1 MDTRNP
7 NLKTGDVLH
16 HFKILRQESVPRLQ
30 LVYYELE
37 HEVLGSRMV
46 HMSSDDTNNVFM
58 VAFPTYPS
66 DSTGVAHILEH
77 GVLEGSKNYPV
88 KSYHNL
94 TGRSLNTFIN
104 AMTSADFTGYP
115 FASCNKKDFFN
126 LMDIYMDAAFF
137 PLLDKNTFLQEG
149 WRYEFS
155 VDGDPTSPLEYRGV
169 VYNEMKGAMSNPV
182 RLFYEA
188 WKKALFPDLTY
199 ANTSGGNPAYIPDL
213 TYQEW
218 VNFHRRFYHPSN
230 AYFFTFGDIPLEQLT
245 EKIHQKVMTEFEPS
259 KPADPVPFQKPYSSP
274 QRIRATYPVSQHE
287 SVQNKSFVAVM
298 WKLARASEI
307 MDNINLLLLNILLAG
322 DSSSILNRTLLSS
335 GLGNGL
341 APISFDMSFSES
353 LFGAGLKDVDESNA
367 DAVEALILKTIEE
380 VAEKGFTE
388 AEIVAALHEL
398 EFSSLEIKGDHGIPL
413 GLSMIFKGMNI
424 LLKGGDFAQ
433 SLKVHEILDDLRTM
447 AMKPEFFKDMIKQ
460 YLLNNPHRVT
470 LILSPEAGGMENL
483 ETSRRKKL
491 DAILVK
497 LTEAEKQE
505 ILNQT
510 RDFRAYQAR
519 EEDLSCLPTIE
530 LEDISPVPEKIPQL
544 ETQIQKIPLYRHE
557 IFTNGV
563 TYMVMNFKKPMPDNI
578 SISAMQFAGIIPE
591 LGAAGRDYIEMGR
604 LLQTYTGGISISPV
618 VSRDINGK
626 YWMNLQLGARCLP
639 RNHKA
644 MMDLTADFL
653 AEPDLRDWERIQKLI
668 NMRKAYAIPMAAS
681 QGHRIAMLAAGRTL
695 SPLRQ
700 IDHQISGTA
709 GIQKLLALKPDDLEK
724 MTRSIQSFLAN
735 YCRTSFE
742 SIGLTGSK
750 EDMDDATDFL
760 ECIHGRL
767 YSSDSPKESGDF
779 EVFSQPDTR
788 PEAWVLSTDVSY
800 VAQAFKAA
808 FYEHSDAP
816 ALAIAANLME
826 KPLYERI
833 RARGG
838 AYGAFAVF
846 DPTAGIYTMM
856 TYRDPHTAR
865 SLDAFNE
872 VIALLAA
879 GDFTEENLFHS
890 IVDVISGIDRPPSPR
905 EKGLVAFKRMLSG
918 ITYDRVAQFRK
929 GLLNTSRDDIIRVV
943 QTYLA
948 DAAQTGV
955 AIVTSDKILQNDET
969 KPLNLVRS
977 SLEESGFKS

>member
-1 MDTRNP
+1 MDKRNP
-7 NLKTGDVLH
+7 KLKKGDVLH
-16 HFKILRQESVPRLQ
+16 HFKILRQEAVPRLQ

-37 HEVLGSRMV
+37 HEIMGSRMV
-46 HMSSDDTNNVFM
+46 HMSSDDNNNVFM
-58 VAFPTYPS
+58 VAFPTYPPN
-66 DSTGVAHILEH
+66 STGVAHILEH

-137 PLLDKNTFLQEG
+137 PILHKNTFLQEG

-188 WKKALFPDLTY
+188 WKKALFPDLIY
-199 ANTSGGNPAYIPDL
+199 ANTSGGIPAYIPDL

-218 VNFHRRFYHPSN
+218 VDFHGRFYHPSN
-230 AYFFTFGDIPLEQLT
+230 AYFFTFGDIPLEELT
-245 EKIHQKVMTEFEPS
+245 KKINEKVMTEFEPS
-259 KPADPVPFQKPYSSP
+259 KPADPVPFQKPYRSP
-274 QRIRATYPVSQHE
+274 QRIRSTYPVSQHE

-298 WKLARASEI
+298 WKLARASDVME
-307 MDNINLLLLNILLAG
+307 NLNLSLLNILLAG

-341 APISFDMSFSES
+341 APIGFDMSFSES
-353 LFGAGLKDVDESNA
+353 LAGAGLKDVDESNA

-388 AEIVAALHEL
+388 AEIEAALHEL

-413 GLSMIFKGMNI
+413 GLSMIFRGMNI

-433 SLKVHEILDDLRTM
+433 SLKVHDFLDDLRKK
-447 AMKPEFFKDMIKQ
+447 AMQPEFFRDMIKR

-483 ETSRRKKL
+483 EASRRKKL
-491 DAILVK
+491 DAVHAK
-497 LTEAEKQE
+497 LTELEKQA

-510 RDFRAYQAR
+510 LELREYQAR
-519 EEDLSCLPTIE
+519 KEDLSCLPTIE
-530 LEDISPVPEKIPQL
+530 LEDISPVPEKIPQIK
-544 ETQIQKIPLYRHE
+544 TQIQNNPLYRHE
-557 IFTNGV
+557 IITNGV
-563 TYMVMNFKKPMPDNI
+563 TYMLMNFKKPIPDRV
-578 SISAMQFAGIIPE
+578 SISAMQFADTLPE

-618 VSRDINGK
+618 VIRDMNGK

-653 AEPDLRDWERIQKLI
+653 TEPDLRDWERIQKLI

-681 QGHRIAMLAAGRTL
+681 QGHRIAMLAAGRAL

-700 IDHQISGTA
+700 IDHQVSGSV

-724 MTRSIQSFLAN
+724 TTKSIQSFLAN
-735 YCRTSFE
+735 YCLASFE
-742 SIGLTGSK
+742 SVGLTGSK
-750 EDMDDATDFL
+750 EDMDDATDYL
-760 ECIHGRL
+760 ERIHERL
-767 YSSDSPKESGDF
+767 YTMDHPMENGDL
-779 EVFSQPDTR
+779 EVFSQPETR
-788 PEAWVLSTDVSY
+788 PEAWVLSTDVS
-800 VAQAFKAA
+800 
-808 FYEHSDAP
+808 
-816 ALAIAANLME
+816 
-826 KPLYERI
+826 
-833 RARGG
+833 
-838 AYGAFAVF
+838 
-846 DPTAGIYTMM
+846 
-856 TYRDPHTAR
+856 
-865 SLDAFNE
+865 
-872 VIALLAA
+872 
-879 GDFTEENLFHS
+879 
-890 IVDVISGIDRPPSPR
+890 
-905 EKGLVAFKRMLSG
+905 
-918 ITYDRVAQFRK
+918 
-929 GLLNTSRDDIIRVV
+929 
-943 QTYLA
+943 
-948 DAAQTGV
+948 
-955 AIVTSDKILQNDET
+955 
-969 KPLNLVRS
+969 
-977 SLEESGFKS
+977 